1 MRWLTAGTVIGIGL
15 GGFAD
20 GIALH
25 QIAQWHNMGSA
36 VLPPVTMEAMSRNM
50 TWDGLFHAATWIIT
64 LIGVLMLWS
73 EGRDGRAPRSGRVFA
88 GEMLLGWGGFNLIE
102 GIIDHHLL
110 QLHHV
115 RDMPQRVPIY
125 DWIFL
130 AVGGVGLAVLGWV
143 LLQSETKRF
152 SSGSGSPAV
161 FSTANSPSSLSP
173 PSRPGSGL

>member
-1 MRWLTAGTVIGIGL
+1 MRWLKAGTVIGVGL

-50 TWDGLFHAATWIIT
+50 VWDGLFHAATWTIT
-64 LIGVLMLWS
+64 LIGVVMLWR
-73 EGRDGRAPRSGRVFA
+73 EGRAGLLPRSGRTLA
-88 GEMLLGWGGFNLIE
+88 GEMLLGWAGFNLVE
-102 GIIDHHLL
+102 GVIDHHLL

-115 RDMPQRVPIY
+115 RDMPHHVPIY

-130 AVGGVGLAVLGWV
+130 AVGGVGLALIGW
-143 LLQSETKRF
+143 LLLR
-152 SSGSGSPAV
+152 PAV
-161 FSTANSPSSLSP
+161 NGTGAEAGVGPDNSP
-173 PSRPGSGL
+173 G